1 MRICPYCK
9 KTTNDDVNFCSS
21 CGAQMV
27 EAYPPQQPDY
37 SQRPVQPENK
47 APSLGKVITGMAL
60 SIAGISFAAIN
71 LLYVTLFLIES
82 GETAFVF
89 SLVMSMFSLPLSIVG
104 LKLSAS
110 SIAEGSTSNM
120 ASVGKRLGII
130 GIILTGSALFLGFV
144 GLGAGDES
152 LFI

>member
-27 EAYPPQQPDY
+27 EAYPHQPDY
-37 SQRPVQPENK
+37 LQRPVQSEK
-47 APSLGKVITGMAL
+47 KTPSLGKVITGMAL

-71 LLYVTLFLIES
+71 LLYVMIFLIES
-82 GETAFVF
+82 GEMAFVF

-104 LKLSAS
+104 LKLSANC
-110 SIAEGSTSNM
+110 IAEGSTSNM
-120 ASVGKRLGII
+120 SSVGKKLGII

-144 GLGAGDES
+144 GLGVGEES
-152 LFI
+152 LFL